1 MLESNRDDADWEPLE
16 RWYVD
21 HVRPLLERLDA
32 ARTTEIETDLKRLRQ
47 THERLNDELCTCFLG
62 SSGIGKSTL
71 INALVAGHEEI
82 VPAGG
87 VGPLTAQALTVRYAD
102 AGSFEAKYHDAG
114 KLNQLRFV
122 LEGGLRAKAAQ
133 PDGVAASPDDSLGL
147 PFDEADELRSEVS
160 NEDDESGSRAEKF
173 RKQARLLVT
182 GDQNSS
188 DGDSDTPYLVDG
200 LRQALGQE
208 SLFNSELTAD
218 DAARVKRLRELLIR
232 DGNQWPSRT
241 LTLHEGDSHFRERLA
256 EHATGFLSPMIE
268 SLDVRWRSEL
278 LAHGVSLVDLPGLG
292 IAGDVYRDVT
302 QKYVKERAKAIV
314 LVVGNRG
321 ITESDAQLLHASGF
335 LNRLLHSAYDTSADM
350 ASLIIAVTRIDDIA
364 DDEYTKDKAK
374 PKKKKRE
381 HFAIAQEKSRHHV
394 LNQIRSKLEEAWSL
408 AGEGVSGIKRTVI
421 ETIIE
426 RMSIFPVSAPQ
437 YRKCLAQDEDD
448 PAFIQLPAASGI
460 PEMVAGLRER
470 ADLERD
476 DRWRCYVEARN
487 LLIERLLSTLRVI
500 QHQWQED
507 SRAEEEAERLRQ
519 QLLHFL
525 QPLREEFRVRQ
536 GAFREF
542 LKATLPQ
549 RIKALVADAKLAT
562 QRSIRAYL
570 KKEIGVTHVRTLQA
584 AVSRGGAYRGSRH
597 IDLPR
602 DFAFAF
608 EEPIAE
614 VWGKTVLPEIR
625 QRTGEFADDCVTLVN
640 QVIGWATENGV
651 LVNAASVSN
660 QREVI
665 RGDSRKLKAIGEAA
679 VGGLREKVKN
689 KLTQAIEPTIRE
701 RCKSFV
707 DADLNKRAG
716 TRDRIMV
723 MFDELATDAVD
734 SAAPHAEAILLDC
747 YRAMENEMLQ
757 AFFEAHADPLQEAA
771 DAIIES
777 RENRQR
783 RSDATE
789 RVEVLSQIELA
800 LRSSPPLTIATG
812 TSGSGAKS

>member
-1 MLESNRDDADWEPLE
+1 MLESNRDEADWEPLE
-16 RWYVD
+16 RWYTD

-32 ARTTEIETDLKRLRQ
+32 TRATEIETDLERLRQ

-200 LRQALGQE
+200 LRQALGQD

-241 LTLHEGDSHFRERLA
+241 FTLHEGDSHFRARLA

-268 SLDVRWRSEL
+268 SLNVQWKSEL
-278 LAHGVSLVDLPGLG
+278 LAHGVALVDLPGLG

-364 DDEYTKDKAK
+364 DDQRTKDKTK
-374 PKKKKRE
+374 TKRE
-381 HFAIAQEKSRHHV
+381 HFAIAQEQSRQHV
-394 LNQIRSKLEEAWSL
+394 LKQIRSKLEEAWSL
-408 AGEGVSGIKRTVI
+408 AGEAVSGIKRQVI
-421 ETIIE
+421 ETVVD

-460 PEMVAGLRER
+460 PDMVAGLRAR
-470 ADLERD
+470 AELERD

-507 SRAEEEAERLRQ
+507 SRAEDESERLLK

-549 RIKALVADAKLAT
+549 RIKTLVTDAKLTT
-562 QRSIRAYL
+562 QKSIRTYVKSLGEA
-570 KKEIGVTHVRTLQA
+570 HVRTLQA
-584 AVSRGGAYRGSRH
+584 AVSRGGTFRGGRD
-597 IDLPR
+597 IDLPT
-602 DFAFAF
+602 DFALTF

-614 VWGKTVLPEIR
+614 VWGTTVLREIR
-625 QRTGEFADDCVTLVN
+625 QRTGDFANDCVELVDKLIE

-651 LVNAASVSN
+651 LVNEASISG
-660 QREVI
+660 QREAI
-665 RGDSRKLKAIGEAA
+665 RLDSQKLKAIGSSA

-689 KLTQAIEPTIRE
+689 QLTQAIEPTIRR
-701 RCKSFV
+701 RCRSFV
-707 DADLNKRAG
+707 DAQLNKRSG
-716 TRDRIMV
+716 VRIRILV
-723 MFDELATDAVD
+723 MFDELVTDAVD
-734 SAAPHAEAILLDC
+734 LAAPHAEAILLGC
-747 YRAMENEMLQ
+747 YREMEDEMRR

-777 RENRQR
+777 REKRER

-789 RVEVLSQIELA
+789 RVAVLSQIELA
-800 LRSSPPLTIATG
+800 LLSSPPLTIATG
-812 TSGSGAKS
+812 ITDSGVKL

>member
-1 MLESNRDDADWEPLE
+1 MLDSNRDEADWEPLE
-16 RWYVD
+16 RWYAD
-21 HVRPLLERLDA
+21 HVHPLLERLDA
-32 ARTTEIETDLKRLRQ
+32 TRATEIETDLERLRQ
-47 THERLNDELCTCFLG
+47 THGRLNDELCTCFLG

-102 AGSFEAKYHDAG
+102 AGRFEAKYHDAG

-133 PDGVAASPDDSLGL
+133 LDGVAASPDDSLAL
-147 PFDEADELRSEVS
+147 SFDEADELRSEVAT
-160 NEDDESGSRAEKF
+160 EDSESAPQGDKY

-188 DGDSDTPYLVDG
+188 DGDSDTQYLVDG
-200 LRQALGQE
+200 LRQALGQD
-208 SLFNSELTAD
+208 SLFNSELTTD
-218 DAARVKRLRELLIR
+218 DTTRVKRLRELLIR
-232 DGNQWPSRT
+232 DNNEWPSRT
-241 LTLHEGDSHFRERLA
+241 LTLHEGDSRFRERLA

-268 SLDVRWRSEL
+268 SLDVGWKSEL
-278 LAHGVSLVDLPGLG
+278 LAHGVALVDLPGLG

-302 QKYVKERAKAIV
+302 QKYVTERAKAIV

-364 DDEYTKDKAK
+364 DDQRTKDKTK
-374 PKKKKRE
+374 TKRE
-381 HFAIAQEKSRHHV
+381 HFAIAQQQSRQHV
-394 LNQIRSKLEEAWSL
+394 MNQIRSKLEEAWSL
-408 AGEGVSGIKRTVI
+408 AGEAVSGIKRTVI
-421 ETIIE
+421 ETIID
-426 RMSIFPVSAPQ
+426 RMDIFPVSAPQ
-437 YRKCLAQDEDD
+437 YRKCLAQDEES

-460 PEMVAGLRER
+460 PEMIAGLRER

-507 SRAEEEAERLRQ
+507 LRAEDESERLRQ

-525 QPLREEFRVRQ
+525 RPLREEFRVRQ

-549 RIKALVADAKLAT
+549 RIKALVTDAKLTT

-625 QRTGEFADDCVTLVN
+625 QRTGEFADDCVALVD

-651 LVNAASVSN
+651 LANQASISN
-660 QREVI
+660 QREAI

-689 KLTQAIEPTIRE
+689 KLTQAIEPTIRG
-701 RCKSFV
+701 RCETFV
-707 DADLNKRAG
+707 NAQLNKRSG
-716 TRDRIMV
+716 VKIRILE
-723 MFDELATDAVD
+723 MFDELAIDAVD
-734 SAAPHAEAILLDC
+734 AAAPHAEAILLDC
-747 YRAMENEMLQ
+747 YRAMENEMRR
-757 AFFEAHADPLQEAA
+757 AFFEAHADPLQDAA

-789 RVEVLSQIELA
+789 RVAVLSQIELA